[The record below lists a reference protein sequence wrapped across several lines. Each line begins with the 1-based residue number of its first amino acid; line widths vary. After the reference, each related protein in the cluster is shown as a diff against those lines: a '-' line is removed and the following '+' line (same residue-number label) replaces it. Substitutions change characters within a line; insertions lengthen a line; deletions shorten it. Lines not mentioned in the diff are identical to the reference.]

1 VYRGGERWTS
11 SVAHPRPCA
20 YACGRTLVAR
30 SSKQT
35 MIGGGGMTARSSNG
49 ETPFSVKFPADPG
62 EDTENHYLSRLP
74 PAAGYLPDP
83 H

>member
-1 VYRGGERWTS
+1 MDVISCTPTPMRIRMRTHTCS
-11 SVAHPRPCA
+11 SF
-20 YACGRTLVAR
+20 
-30 SSKQT
+30 KQADHDR
-35 MIGGGGMTARSSNG
+35 GGGMTARSSNG